1 MVKVV
6 EAFATA
12 GGTGGTDT
20 GATGASSTSPLGP
33 RNIGLEGAVEVV
45 EAVEAVEATGG
56 VGTILGGV
64 KPWWLNNRDGCT
76 TILFTGYWAM
86 GRMGRTIWGLKN
98 MLSRSGLVTASMVT
112 SGGRVASETWTTLLS
127 FFEYMTS

>member
-6 EAFATA
+6 EALATA

-33 RNIGLEGAVEVV
+33 RNIGLEGAVE
-45 EAVEAVEATGG
+45 AVEAVEATGG

-64 KPWWLNNRDGCT
+64 KPWWLNNRVGCT
-76 TILFTGYWAM
+76 TILGTGYWAM
-86 GRMGRTIWGLKN
+86 GRAILGFKN
-98 MLSRSGLVTASMVT
+98 MLSRSGLLTTS

>member
-33 RNIGLEGAVEVV
+33 RNIGLEGAVEV
-45 EAVEAVEATGG
+45 VEAVEATGG